1 VTRARRGVRGAAS
14 AALLAVGAARAAL
27 LSVGAASSALLAV
40 GAGCVGLATAGSRPA
55 AAQQGD
61 PAAGGDTLIVMR
73 SVGPNLEFL
82 PDRISVRQGTRVTLR
97 YVNDGEL
104 PHNFALVRDEDSID
118 ALARAAYEAAG
129 NGFVPA
135 DMEDDLIAYSSLLPP
150 GRTVDIE
157 FVAPPAGE
165 YTYICLFPG
174 HANMML
180 GTLRSLR

>member
-1 VTRARRGVRGAAS
+1 M
-14 AALLAVGAARAAL
+14 ALLG
-27 LSVGAASSALLAV
+27 
-40 GAGCVGLATAGSRPA
+40 GSPTHA
-55 AAQQGD
+55 AAQQGERG
-61 PAAGGDTLIVMR
+61 AAADTVIMMR

-82 PDRISVRQGTRVTLR
+82 PDRITVRAGTRVTLR

-104 PHNFALVRDEDSID
+104 PHNFALVRDEAAID
-118 ALARAAYEAAG
+118 ALARAAYEAAD

-135 DMEDDLIAYSSLLPP
+135 DMEDELIAYSSLLPP

-180 GTLRSLR
+180 GTLRSLP

>member
-1 VTRARRGVRGAAS
+1 VTRARRGVRGAAN

-27 LSVGAASSALLAV
+27 LSVGAARAALLAV
-40 GAGCVGLATAGSRPA
+40 GAACVGLATGGSRPA

-61 PAAGGDTLIVMR
+61 PAAGG
-73 SVGPNLEFL
+73 VGPNLEFL

-129 NGFVPA
+129 NGFVPEG
-135 DMEDDLIAYSSLLPP
+135 MEDDLIAYSSLLPP